1 MYDIFKMLAVSS
13 PLTSA
18 AFAKHFGK
26 TEEKAKERVREFLI
40 DSNEE
45 AIHDIRVAI
54 RRLDSSIRIFPN
66 TLRNL
71 QKLWSRPVHIE
82 TVVDDKKR
90 LISFDGKDFGER
102 KID

>member
-1 MYDIFKMLAVSS
+1 LRHRHEGVDLN
-13 PLTSA
+13 
-18 AFAKHFGK
+18 
-26 TEEKAKERVREFLI
+26 I
-40 DSNEE
+40 DN
-45 AIHDIRVAI
+45 ARD
-54 RRLDSSIRIFPN
+54 

-71 QKLWSRPVHIE
+71 QKLWTRPEHIE